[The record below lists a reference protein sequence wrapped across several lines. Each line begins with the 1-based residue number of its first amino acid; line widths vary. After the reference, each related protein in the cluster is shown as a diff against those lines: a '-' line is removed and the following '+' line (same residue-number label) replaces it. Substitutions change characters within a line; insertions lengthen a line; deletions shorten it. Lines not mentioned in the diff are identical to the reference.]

1 MARAPRARAFIRRCL
16 FLAMPLLLLSCLAP
30 SLGQPVPV
38 AEAVTRTGNLWT
50 VTPGASAE
58 IQPAIDAA
66 RDNGGGQVRLPA
78 AVYLLI
84 QKVRVHSNVTV
95 FGDGMDQ
102 TILRWAPGATLD
114 HMMSNST
121 LTEGNTNI
129 QIWGLTLD

>member
-1 MARAPRARAFIRRCL
+1 MARATRARAFIRRCL
-16 FLAMPLLLLSCLAP
+16 ILTMPLLLLTWLP
-30 SLGQPVPV
+30 PPIWQQVPV

-66 RDNGGGQVRLPA
+66 RDNGGGQVHLPA
-78 AVYLLI
+78 AVYLLT

-95 FGDGMDQ
+95 FGDGMDR

-121 LTEGNTNI
+121 L
-129 QIWGLTLD
+129 